1 MADSYSAKGILL
13 NHLQINLVP
22 YQVPRLTRYMRKEL
36 WRLETTRLDRERR
49 YTFRDTHKIICTK
62 IDMNGIIN
70 EIN

>member
-1 MADSYSAKGILL
+1 MEI
-13 NHLQINLVP
+13 
-22 YQVPRLTRYMRKEL
+22 RKI
-36 WRLETTRLDRERR
+36 ETTRLDRERR